1 MFIQR
6 KAEDVAETEICR
18 ENHLILRLRSFEDRF
33 VRRSTKSDIPDIFG
47 LESLGSKPPR
57 KGTREILID
66 EKARAYLTARTCS
79 SLMARAA

>member
-6 KAEDVAETEICR
+6 KAEDVAEAEIGR
-18 ENHLILRLRSFEDRF
+18 ENHLNLRLRPLEDRF
-33 VRRSTKSDIPDIFG
+33 VRRATKSDIPNIFG
-47 LESLGSKPPR
+47 LESLGTKPPR

-79 SLMARAA
+79 SLKARAA